1 MKISLISG
9 TGTNSAESS
18 QGNYNGIGR
27 TLVEWAEAV
36 NYWDKLNTIQKGE
49 IRAKNITPLFV
60 MGREIILQIIKKN
73 GGGIADFLYSVSP
86 FNTSGKI
93 DQNLYNKWKSV
104 WRDSS
109 NIINNQYPVDQN
121 WLNNYKSKVTVST
134 QSGPLTIPTA
144 KIPNTQATAQ
154 ERQWEANL
162 IKREA
167 LKLELVKTLNKKY
180 PYKVY
185 PASNQKGWKAYREM
199 EIKWLF
205 QGGNPDDFN
214 KAVKEGITKSPRGT
228 DFNYLLGKIKS
239 GSFKTKDYG
248 LAIRSVM
255 ALLGGG
261 KRFNLRDAGVWT
273 PWGGWNPGK
282 ISGISQGIGVEP
294 ATTTGATTLS
304 TVTTTA
310 NTWVGIIVKLLG
322 ALTPFLFLFGSD
334 ENLTTNQGWN
344 NPEYNANQGGGT
356 VLSNLPNWAIPLG
369 LGVGAYFLIGDDK

>member
-27 TLVEWAEAV
+27 TLVEWAKAV
-36 NYWDKLNTIQKGE
+36 NYWDTLTPTQKGE
-49 IRAKNITPLFV
+49 VVANNVNPLNV
-60 MGREIILQIIKKN
+60 TGRGIILEIIKKN

-86 FNTSGKI
+86 FNTKGKI
-93 DQNLYNKWKSV
+93 DQNLYSKWQSV

-109 NIINNQYPVDQN
+109 NLLNNQYPVDQN

-134 QSGPLTIPTA
+134 QSGPITIPTA

-185 PASNQKGWKAYREM
+185 PASDQKGWKQYRNM
-199 EIKWLF
+199 EIKWLL

-214 KAVKEGITKSPRGT
+214 KAVKEGITKSPRGA
-228 DFNYLLGKIKS
+228 DFNYLIGKMKS
-239 GSFKTKDYG
+239 GSFKTADYG
-248 LAIRSVM
+248 LAIKSVA
-255 ALLGGG
+255 ALLVGGT
-261 KRFNLRDAGVWT
+261 RFNLRDAGVWT
-273 PWGGWNPGK
+273 PWGGWKPGK
-282 ISGISQGIGVEP
+282 LNGMSQGIGAEP
-294 ATTTGATTLS
+294 
-304 TVTTTA
+304 VTTTA
-310 NTWVGIIVKLLG
+310 AVSATVKYWVGVAISIITLL
-322 ALTPFLFLFGSD
+322 LPFLFARD
-334 ENLTTNQGWN
+334 ENDNLTTNQGWD

-356 VLSNLPNWAIPLG
+356 GLSNLPEWAIPLG
-369 LGVGAYFLIGDDK
+369 LGVGAYFLLGDE